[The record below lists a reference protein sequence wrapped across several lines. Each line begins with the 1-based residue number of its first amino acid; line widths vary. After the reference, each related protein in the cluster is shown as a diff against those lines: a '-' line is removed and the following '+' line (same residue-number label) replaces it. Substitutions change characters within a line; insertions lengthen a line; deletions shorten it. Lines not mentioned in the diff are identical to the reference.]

1 MKINKIHVE
10 NFKSLRN
17 TTVAFPSKTA
27 IVVGDNEIGK
37 TSLLEAINLGLTSQ
51 INGRNIAY
59 ELHPYLFNLSASSEY
74 LTELRKGVMLTPPRI
89 LLELYFAEHDDL
101 VALKGSINSCGED
114 CPGLSLSIEF
124 DPRFE
129 EEYKTYIADPT
140 AVTSVPIEYMKI
152 VWRTFSDQD
161 ITSRSLPVRCS
172 LIDATTVRHDLGAN
186 RYLTDVMSS
195 YLEPH
200 DLARLGLSYRKMKD
214 LFLSDPSISA
224 INAELEKAK
233 GTVSDKT
240 ISIGLDNT
248 ARAKWESG
256 VIPHLDSI
264 PFSLV
269 GKGEQTSTKIKLALE
284 KAEGSRILLV
294 EEPENHQ
301 SHTNLNALL
310 ESMFNK
316 SGENQII
323 VSTHSSF
330 VLNKLG
336 LDGTVLFD
344 GSTGATLTDLPA
356 DTKNY
361 FLKLSGHDTLRLIL
375 SKRVILVEGPSDELI
390 VQRAYKD
397 IYGVLP
403 LADGTE
409 VISVRSLAF
418 KRFLDVAKLL
428 EIDVRVVT
436 DNDGNI
442 EKLKKKYEGYFDL
455 EGILI
460 SYDEDEEASTLEP
473 QLVKYNGRNRTNEIL
488 GTEYASD
495 EELIEYMEGHKTDC
509 ALKFFESDQ
518 EVVVPQYIKNAV
530 TK

>member
-1 MKINKIHVE
+1 MKV
-10 NFKSLRN
+10 
-17 TTVAFPSKTA
+17 
-27 IVVGDNEIGK
+27 
-37 TSLLEAINLGLTSQ
+37 
-51 INGRNIAY
+51 
-59 ELHPYLFNLSASSEY
+59 
-74 LTELRKGVMLTPPRI
+74 
-89 LLELYFAEHDDL
+89 
-101 VALKGSINSCGED
+101 
-114 CPGLSLSIEF
+114 
-124 DPRFE
+124 
-129 EEYKTYIADPT
+129 
-140 AVTSVPIEYMKI
+140 

-161 ITSRSLPVRCS
+161 ITARSLPVRCS
-172 LIDATTVRHDLGAN
+172 LIDATAMRHDSGAN

-233 GTVSDKT
+233 GSVSEKT

-248 ARAKWESG
+248 ARAKWEAG

-344 GSTGATLTDLPA
+344 GCTGATLTELPP

-375 SKRVILVEGPSDELI
+375 SRRVILVEGPSDELI

-397 IYGVLP
+397 KHGVLP

-428 EIDVRVVT
+428 KIDVRVVT
-436 DNDGNI
+436 DNDGDI
-442 EKLKKKYEGYFDL
+442 AKLKKKYEDYLGV

-460 SYDEDEEASTLEP
+460 SFDEDEKASTLEP

-488 GTEYASD
+488 GTEFATD
-495 EELIEYMEGHKTDC
+495 EALIKYMEGHKTDC
-509 ALKFFESDQ
+509 ALKFFESDT
-518 EVVVPQYIKNAV
+518 EIVFPEYIKHAIS
-530 TK
+530 K